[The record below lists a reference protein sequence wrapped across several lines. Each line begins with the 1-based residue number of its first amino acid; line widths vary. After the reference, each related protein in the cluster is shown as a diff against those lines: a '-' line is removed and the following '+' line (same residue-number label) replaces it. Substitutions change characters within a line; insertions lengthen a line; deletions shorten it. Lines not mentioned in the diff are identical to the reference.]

1 MGDAKTRADTLA
13 SISRMSAYF
22 ESNEFQTADL
32 VALETRLGRLEN
44 LFKKFCDERDKCVA
58 QTVDSD
64 QAAVD
69 ANRDVI
75 SNAEDLYLEL
85 KAKFVR
91 KINSLTNPSP
101 TIPAGVQP
109 TPPGSPQVNRS
120 APNSSAVGLHSTV
133 SASPTPP
140 TGHSAAQTIPKFSG
154 VDGDWLTFR
163 DSFRQLVHNN
173 DRFYP
178 LAKFNA
184 LASHLTGEALTHLEG
199 LPRTDEYYPIAW
211 DIILKEYDDPQ
222 KISDSLLSTLAKLK
236 PVPSDSSLPSLRYVL
251 SKFRTVTRQLQALGT
266 NLEAYDQ
273 MFVFQLTSLLDT
285 NTRCAWELG
294 RSKRTSSKLPDLF
307 QFLDDRVKGLAKAMQ
322 NQSSRHT
329 APSSQSS
336 YNQSSRPTTSAHQS
350 QIKSVVVKKV
360 NQVSGASDTC
370 RFCKL
375 SVHNLDQCEKFINLN
390 PYPRSQKVKTL
401 KVCFGCLS
409 DQHFLEACPSLP
421 CLHCNTGKKH
431 HPLLCFV
438 YCDNQKKK
446 EKGLVCAAVLLES
459 DYEEIEIDEDEE
471 ALLGTAMVLVKTAS
485 GDLLPARALMDGGSQ
500 ANLISEH
507 CMQRLG
513 LPRSARNV
521 SVSPVGNSNRLD
533 ARGIVRLVMIPH
545 NTNRHFQLTVSA
557 LIMGRVASVMPGD
570 PIDIG
575 DLPEHVLQDLADPA
589 LHKSGKIDILLG
601 ANVWSRIVMASLHAS
616 QNTNLVAQL
625 TRFGWVV
632 FGGLQNP
639 DNGNFV
645 GMVELHAPRNDKL
658 NQMLQRFWKM
668 DELPKR
674 HHRSP
679 EEEMCEKIFVE
690 GYERTESGRFCVPIP
705 IQPNAVPLGES
716 KKRALRTLRSME
728 AKFARKPEFHR
739 KYVEFMR
746 KLIDKGIMDPF
757 TDVNENAPH
766 YFLLH
771 HGIESKKKKH
781 RTVFNGSAPTS
792 SDESFND
799 IQMKGEK
806 FQDNLVDILL
816 RFRTHRIALVGDIEQ
831 MYPQVLVKEEFH
843 QMQLVLWREDT
854 NQPIVT
860 YCLTRVMFGM
870 RYALHSAVRALQ
882 QGAIEAAHD
891 YPNASAVAR
900 RDFYVDDCMTGGDSA
915 EEVIDL
921 RAQLQEMLQKSGFPI
936 KKWSSNSFSVMSSIP
951 DSDWCSKT
959 LFEDSETE
967 ENSVLGVGW
976 DAMLDKLQFFVD
988 ENAWAERV
996 TKRTVTSD
1004 VARLNRWL
1012 IFRETLKKVELVSV
1026 PRWMGSVSNT
1036 ELELHG
1042 FCDASGLAYAASIY
1056 YKVKDPSRGIRCG
1069 LLTSKSRVAPVQSVS
1084 IPRLEL
1090 CGALLVAQLMKSVH
1104 KALGDRHITT
1114 HFWCD
1119 SQIVLHWIHK
1129 APCLFKE
1136 FVANR
1141 VSEVQAI
1148 TLSIRAVWHY
1158 VPGECYPADIASRGC
1173 DAANIINFDL
1183 WWNGPKWLPLSIFDW
1198 PAQPA
1203 SLPAALQPAMQHEQK
1218 GATVAAVTPLSQIL
1232 EALLLNPVTRGEI
1245 AGAEN
1250 FWILQ
1255 TQASAY
1261 AEELQYLANRTELNK
1276 KSKLAKLCPFLDFD
1290 GIIRVGGRL
1299 QSANA
1304 SYDEKHPVIL
1314 PGNSTFVQMLIRRAH
1329 ITLMHGGAQLV
1340 TRCLRQKYWFIGGRN
1355 AIRST
1360 IFDCIVCKT
1369 HRKENGGQQMAPLVQ
1384 SRVNIVERPF
1394 TDISIDYAGPFE
1406 LKRWSGRCK
1415 TMNKLDRVLDVWNR
1429 SAQASILASRGIDW
1443 HFIMPRS
1450 PSQGGSH
1457 EVAVKLFK
1465 HHLKRVIGV
1474 QKLSVFEFQ
1483 SIITKIEGCLNSRPL
1498 GILNEDADDELALTP
1513 AHFLAGSSFESVPT
1527 DLPITENG
1535 TLATKWRQLQQIQQL
1550 FWKRWQTDY
1559 INSLQVR
1566 NKWLNPKENI
1576 QINDIVVVCEDNM
1589 PPAQWRLGRIT
1600 ATHPGADGLVRNLT
1614 IHTATGSI
1622 KRAIQRVCKLLT
1634 PEETIGLKDSAPPQ
1648 DVAASDN

>member
-1 MGDAKTRADTLA
+1 
-13 SISRMSAYF
+13 
-22 ESNEFQTADL
+22 
-32 VALETRLGRLEN
+32 
-44 LFKKFCDERDKCVA
+44 
-58 QTVDSD
+58 
-64 QAAVD
+64 
-69 ANRDVI
+69 
-75 SNAEDLYLEL
+75 
-85 KAKFVR
+85 
-91 KINSLTNPSP
+91 
-101 TIPAGVQP
+101 
-109 TPPGSPQVNRS
+109 
-120 APNSSAVGLHSTV
+120 
-133 SASPTPP
+133 
-140 TGHSAAQTIPKFSG
+140 
-154 VDGDWLTFR
+154 
-163 DSFRQLVHNN
+163 
-173 DRFYP
+173 
-178 LAKFNA
+178 
-184 LASHLTGEALTHLEG
+184 
-199 LPRTDEYYPIAW
+199 
-211 DIILKEYDDPQ
+211 
-222 KISDSLLSTLAKLK
+222 
-236 PVPSDSSLPSLRYVL
+236 
-251 SKFRTVTRQLQALGT
+251 
-266 NLEAYDQ
+266 
-273 MFVFQLTSLLDT
+273 
-285 NTRCAWELG
+285 
-294 RSKRTSSKLPDLF
+294 
-307 QFLDDRVKGLAKAMQ
+307 
-322 NQSSRHT
+322 
-329 APSSQSS
+329 
-336 YNQSSRPTTSAHQS
+336 
-350 QIKSVVVKKV
+350 
-360 NQVSGASDTC
+360 
-370 RFCKL
+370 
-375 SVHNLDQCEKFINLN
+375 
-390 PYPRSQKVKTL
+390 
-401 KVCFGCLS
+401 
-409 DQHFLEACPSLP
+409 
-421 CLHCNTGKKH
+421 
-431 HPLLCFV
+431 
-438 YCDNQKKK
+438 
-446 EKGLVCAAVLLES
+446 
-459 DYEEIEIDEDEE
+459 
-471 ALLGTAMVLVKTAS
+471 
-485 GDLLPARALMDGGSQ
+485 
-500 ANLISEH
+500 
-507 CMQRLG
+507 
-513 LPRSARNV
+513 
-521 SVSPVGNSNRLD
+521 
-533 ARGIVRLVMIPH
+533 
-545 NTNRHFQLTVSA
+545 
-557 LIMGRVASVMPGD
+557 
-570 PIDIG
+570 
-575 DLPEHVLQDLADPA
+575 
-589 LHKSGKIDILLG
+589 
-601 ANVWSRIVMASLHAS
+601 
-616 QNTNLVAQL
+616 
-625 TRFGWVV
+625 
-632 FGGLQNP
+632 
-639 DNGNFV
+639 
-645 GMVELHAPRNDKL
+645 
-658 NQMLQRFWKM
+658 M

-1004 VARLNRWL
+1004 VARLYDPLGLLTPVITRGKIFIRELWIANLDWDDKLPDEKRNRWL

-1148 TLSIRAVWHY
+1148 TLSIGAVWHF
-1158 VPGECYPADIASRGC
+1158 VPGECNPADIASRGC

-1183 WWNGPKWLPLSIFDW
+1183 WWNGPKWLPWSIFDW

-1218 GATVAAVTPLSQIL
+1218 GATVAAVTVEESWILNKYENVSQLILVTAYILRFVRNCKAAVAERKKNGFAKSVGIVQPLSQIL

-1369 HRKENGGQQMAPLVQ
+1369 HRKKNEGQQMAPLVQ

-1415 TMNKLDRVLDVWNR
+1415 TMVKAYVSVFICMATRAIHLELVLDLTTDAFIDAYERFAARRGHCRSIRSDNAKNYVGAKNKLDRVLDVWNQ

-1465 HHLKRVIGV
+1465 HHLKH
-1474 QKLSVFEFQ
+1474 
-1483 SIITKIEGCLNSRPL
+1483 IEGCLNSRPL
-1498 GILNEDADDELALTP
+1498 GVLNEDADDELALTP

-1527 DLPITENG
+1527 DLPITESG

-1576 QINDIVVVCEDNM
+1576 QVNDIVVVCEDNM
-1589 PPAQWRLGRIT
+1589 PPAQWRLG
-1600 ATHPGADGLVRNLT
+1600 
-1614 IHTATGSI
+1614 
-1622 KRAIQRVCKLLT
+1622 
-1634 PEETIGLKDSAPPQ
+1634 
-1648 DVAASDN
+1648 